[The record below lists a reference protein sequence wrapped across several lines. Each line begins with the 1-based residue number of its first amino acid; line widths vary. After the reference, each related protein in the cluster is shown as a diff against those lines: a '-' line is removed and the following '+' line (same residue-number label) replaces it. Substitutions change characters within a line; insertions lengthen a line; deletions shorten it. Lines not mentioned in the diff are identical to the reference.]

1 MKRTR
6 FYPEWCPSGDRS
18 HPSGALNR
26 SSESRIRSSGALN
39 RPSGSQIHLFG
50 SLKRPSGARIRP
62 SGALNRPSES
72 QICPFL
78 VWDTFIDVII
88 NAIFGDL

>member
-1 MKRTR
+1 MKRAR

-26 SSESRIRSSGALN
+26 
-39 RPSGSQIHLFG
+39 PSGSQIHLFG
-50 SLKRPSGARIRP
+50 TLKRPSGARIRP

-78 VWDTFIDVII
+78 VSDTFIDVII
-88 NAIFGDL
+88 NAIFGDF